1 MFKIFGCLS
10 TCFRIC
16 LLVNMFVTCLRRF
29 LSIVCCLIS
38 FLVFDEFCMSFVM
51 ANPVLR
57 VVMGTL

>member
-1 MFKIFGCLS
+1 
-10 TCFRIC
+10 
-16 LLVNMFVTCLRRF
+16 MFVTCLRRF
-29 LSIVCCLIS
+29 LSIVSCLIS